1 MVFGHP
7 SFAGHEAVV
16 HVHDAETAL
25 RAVVAVHDTT
35 LGPAL
40 GGCRMHAYASEDAA
54 LDDVLR
60 LSRAMTRKN
69 ALAGLALGGGKAVIL
84 GDPVRDKTPAL
95 LRAFARGVDRLGGSY
110 VTAEDMG
117 VGVADV
123 ATIRSVT
130 RHVRGLPEAG
140 PGDPAPYT
148 ARGVFLAI
156 QAAVAYRLG
165 GSLAGR
171 RVAVQGLGAVGMQ
184 LCALLHGAGA
194 RLVVADV
201 AGPRVDEAVRRFG
214 AEAADPATVHA
225 AEADVFAPCALGGV
239 LDAARIPEIRATVV
253 AGAANN
259 QLAAEGDGR
268 RLAERGILHAPDVVI
283 NAGGVIA
290 IACEGPDFDEA
301 ETLAHI
307 DRIPRTLE
315 RILAASRESGL
326 PPCEVADRM
335 AAEILSRAKARR
347 DGED

>member
-1 MVFGHP
+1 MVFAHP

-16 HVHDAETAL
+16 HAHDPATGL
-25 RAVVAVHDTT
+25 RAVIAVHDTT

-40 GGCRMHAYASEDAA
+40 GGCRMHAYPSEDAA

-84 GDPVRDKTPAL
+84 GDPARDKTPAL
-95 LRAFARGVDRLGGSY
+95 LRAFARAVDRLGGSY
-110 VTAEDMG
+110 VTAEDVG
-117 VGVADV
+117 IGVAD
-123 ATIRSVT
+123 AAAMRAVT

-148 ARGVFLAI
+148 ARGVFLGMG
-156 QAAVAYRLG
+156 AAVARRLG
-165 GSLAGR
+165 GGVEGR
-171 RVAVQGLGAVGMQ
+171 RVAVQGLGAVGMN

-201 AGPRVDEAVRRFG
+201 AADRVADAVRRFG

-225 AEADVFAPCALGGV
+225 ADADVFAPCALGGV
-239 LDAARIPEIRATVV
+239 LDAARIPEIRAAVV
-253 AGAANN
+253 AGAANT
-259 QLAAEGDGR
+259 QLAAEDDAR
-268 RLAERGILHAPDVVI
+268 RLADRGILHAPDFVI

-290 IACEGPDFDEA
+290 IAYEGPDFDEA
-301 ETLAHI
+301 EVAAHI

-315 RILAASRESGL
+315 RILAASQESGL
-326 PPCEVADRM
+326 PPVEVADRM
-335 AAEILSRAKARR
+335 AAEILSRARARR
-347 DGED
+347 DGEG